1 MSSELAAVTPPTRS
15 EQKRL
20 DASKQ
25 LARTVVQCAH
35 SLVAISRASGKEAT
49 SESVL
54 NCTVAVAPEFA
65 IRLLITFAIRPT
77 RLHTLLRIHT
87 CVHCTATSLSCW
99 VVCHERRTTPTKP

>member
-49 SESVL
+49 SE
-54 NCTVAVAPEFA
+54 TVGENPVVARRLERARAECPESECQQLA
-65 IRLLITFAIRPT
+65 
-77 RLHTLLRIHT
+77 TLLTIG
-87 CVHCTATSLSCW
+87 SKFK
-99 VVCHERRTTPTKP
+99 TTPCNKEAKAGACPYSSK

>member
-49 SESVL
+49 SETVGENPVVARRLERARAECPESED
-54 NCTVAVAPEFA
+54 CTVAVAPEFA

-77 RLHTLLRIHT
+77 RLHTCSALRG
-87 CVHCTATSLSCW
+87 VNS
-99 VVCHERRTTPTKP
+99 